1 MNEFTLSGPA
11 WFDHSPEPVI
21 LLRDGCVA
29 YYNASAAA
37 LSAREG
43 WQLAPG
49 EALPEPL
56 RAANCPGVQML
67 SLCGEQ
73 WLCRGEM
80 LEVGLLLC
88 LTRQNSDAA
97 IPLARLSQL
106 AGQMRM
112 PLGNLIGVSQLL
124 TQTEPARTPEKTRQY
139 QAIQRKNYYTLLRML
154 DTLEMLGTVPEEQ
167 SAFRSE
173 VLDLSGLCGE
183 IVRCVQSICASY
195 GCLVTL
201 EQKSGNL
208 LVQGEQELLRTLVY
222 QLLSNAMRAAGA
234 HGQVVLEL
242 EKQERRGSHKR
253 CVSLIVRDSG
263 AGYPPE
269 QLSRAF
275 DPAQGGADL
284 LDRTEGLG
292 VGLALCRSIVQR
304 HGGRLILQNGA
315 GAVTAVELPLY
326 EGGADA
332 SLHSPSDLSG
342 GMNDTLLQLADVL
355 PWQCF
360 TEDE

>member
-11 WFDHSPEPVI
+11 WFAHSPEPVI
-21 LLRDGCVA
+21 LIQDECAA
-29 YYNASAAA
+29 YYNAAAEA

-43 WQLAPG
+43 WQLDVGRP
-49 EALPEPL
+49 LPEPL
-56 RAANCPGVQML
+56 QAVEVPGVQML
-67 SLCGEQ
+67 TLGGEQ
-73 WLCRGEM
+73 WLCRGEK
-80 LEVGLLLC
+80 LEAGALLC
-88 LTRQNSDAA
+88 LTHQSAELA
-97 IPLARLSQL
+97 VPLARLSQL

-124 TQTEPARTPEKTRQY
+124 TRTEAERTPEKTRQY
-139 QAIQRKNYYTLLRML
+139 QAIQRKNYYALLRML
-154 DTLEMLGTVPEEQ
+154 DTLETLGTIAQEQ
-167 SAFRSE
+167 SAFQGE
-173 VLDLSGLCGE
+173 VLDLGGLCGE
-183 IVRCVQSICASY
+183 IVRRVQSAAAEY
-195 GCLVTL
+195 GCTVTL

-222 QLLSNAMRAAGA
+222 QLLSNAMRAAGEQ
-234 HGQVVLEL
+234 GQVALEL
-242 EKQERRGSHKR
+242 DKR
-253 CVSLIVRDSG
+253 EAPGKGKRWVRLIVRDSG

-269 QLSRAF
+269 QLPRVF
-275 DPAQGGADL
+275 DPAQGGYGL
-284 LDRTEGLG
+284 LDRPAGLG
-292 VGLALCRSIVQR
+292 VGLALCRGIVER

-326 EGGADA
+326 EGNAF
-332 SLHSPSDLSG
+332 STLRSPTDLSG